1 MKFHHIG
8 YLTNNINNS
17 FKDFKKLN
25 YKKSGVL
32 ITDNLLKV
40 KIQFLKNSNNL
51 IELVK
56 PDKINYGLKRIL
68 SKKNY
73 AYHLA
78 YKVNNLERSLKNIK
92 KKFKIIVNPVPA
104 KAFKGK
110 KVAFIKIKDGFIIEL
125 IQS

>member
-17 FKDFKKLN
+17 FRDFKKLN

-68 SKKNY
+68 LKKNY

-92 KKFKIIVNPVPA
+92 KSFKIIVNPVPA

-110 KVAFIKIKDGFIIEL
+110 NVAFVKIKDGFIIEL

>member
-17 FKDFKKLN
+17 FRDFKKLN

-68 SKKNY
+68 LKKNY

-92 KKFKIIVNPVPA
+92 KSFKIIVNPVPA

-110 KVAFIKIKDGFIIEL
+110 NVAFIKIKDGFIIEL

>member
-56 PDKINYGLKRIL
+56 PDKFNYGLKRIL

-92 KKFKIIVNPVPA
+92 KSFKIIVNPVPA

>member
-17 FKDFKKLN
+17 FRDFKKLN

>member
-17 FKDFKKLN
+17 FNDFKKLN

-68 SKKNY
+68 LKKNY

-92 KKFKIIVNPVPA
+92 KSFKIIVNPVPA

-110 KVAFIKIKDGFIIEL
+110 NVAFIKIKDGFIIEL